1 MLFFILI
8 KFAVTNVE
16 TTQVLR
22 LFHLGSFLACTLVF
36 TPVGIAESGDCAQ
49 RRGVAM
55 SKTALI
61 LGMYKNSN
69 NSKCSLSGNTNQQT
83 MQCGRRSSDGH
94 TELQIGAGRRE
105 RVVFSLYTEQQES
118 LPFHLT
124 HTQT

>member
-1 MLFFILI
+1 M
-8 KFAVTNVE
+8 AP
-16 TTQVLR
+16 
-22 LFHLGSFLACTLVF
+22 SWLAPLLVF

-61 LGMYKNSN
+61 LGMYKVMNSNN

-94 TELQIGAGRRE
+94 TELQIGAGRRKRGLLQRTGE
-105 RVVFSLYTEQQES
+105 PSFLSYS
-118 LPFHLT
+118 
-124 HTQT
+124 HTDLGIAFDIHVQF